1 MASLLILKSV
11 YNLSD
16 EKLIEEHWEMNAYFQ
31 YFSGKEQQQW
41 EKPCVT
47 SDLVYFR
54 KRIEEKGIEKILNFH
69 RYAWQG

>member
-31 YFSGKEQQQW
+31 YFQVKSNNNGKNLVQRVIW
-41 EKPCVT
+41 FISEKE
-47 SDLVYFR
+47 L
-54 KRIEEKGIEKILNFH
+54 KKKGLKKF
-69 RYAWQG
+69 